1 VVVIQATVTDW
12 KQSQEALRQEV
23 ERVTALLRSVRD
35 PAAPALGQWN
45 IGELAMHLS
54 QAWLAVPGLAR
65 GNLSRLYEVIP
76 SIADVAG
83 DSLMGDIWELGDLT
97 MLGVRSDP
105 ERDPAVLADR
115 IEQRAEEYFAECA
128 SCAPTELRPWFVE
141 GTRVPMPTLTGHLLN
156 ETLMHGYD
164 IARAD
169 GRKWRIE
176 PLHAAMVIRHLFV
189 PILRELDPRAL
200 VNGKKAASLRAIYDV
215 RIRGG
220 DSLHFIFDDGQVRVE
235 EPAARKVD
243 CHISADPVAFVMIF
257 WGRKSQWSAIAT
269 GKLMAWGR
277 KPWLGPRFKSLIR
290 HP

>member
-1 VVVIQATVTDW
+1 VVTQATVTDW
-12 KQSQEALRQEV
+12 QRSQDALREEV
-23 ERVTALLRSVRD
+23 KRVTALLRSVRD
-35 PAAPALGQWN
+35 PAAPALGQWT
-45 IGELAMHLS
+45 IAELAMHLS

-65 GNLSRLYEVIP
+65 GDLARLYEVIP

-83 DSLMGDIWELGDLT
+83 DSLMRDIWELGDLT

-115 IEQRAEEYFAECA
+115 IDQRADEYFAECA
-128 SCAPTELRPWFVE
+128 GYSPEELRPWFVE
-141 GTRVPMPTLTGHLLN
+141 GTRVPVSTLTGHLLN

-176 PLHAAMVIRHLFV
+176 PRHAAMVVRHLFV
-189 PILRELDPRAL
+189 PVLQELDPRAL
-200 VNGKKAASLRAIYDV
+200 VDGKKAAGLRATYDL
-215 RIRGG
+215 RIRAG
-220 DSLHFIFDDGQVRVE
+220 DRFHFIFDEGQVRVE

-243 CHISADPVAFVMIF
+243 CHIWADPVAFVMIF
-257 WGRKSQWSAIAT
+257 WGRKGQWSAIAT
-269 GKLMAWGR
+269 GKLMAIGS

>member
-1 VVVIQATVTDW
+1 MVTRAMVTDW
-12 KQSQEALRQEV
+12 QQSQEVLRQEV
-23 ERVTALLRSVRD
+23 KRVTTLLRSVRD
-35 PAAPALGQWN
+35 PAAPAVGQWS
-45 IGELAMHLS
+45 ISEVAMHLS

-65 GNLSRLYEVIP
+65 GDLSRLYEVIP

-83 DSLMGDIWELGDLT
+83 DSLMRDIWELGDIT

-115 IEQRAEEYFAECA
+115 IEQRAEEYFAECE
-128 SCAPTELRPWFVE
+128 SYSPDELRPWFVE
-141 GTRVPMPTLTGHLLN
+141 GSRVPVSTLTGHLLN

-169 GRKWRIE
+169 GRRWRIE
-176 PLHAAMVIRHLFV
+176 APHAAMVIRHLFI
-189 PILRELDPRAL
+189 PILQELDPRAL
-200 VNGKKAASLRAIYDV
+200 VDAEKAAGLRATYDL

-220 DSLHFIFDDGQVRVE
+220 DRLHFIFEDGQVRVE
-235 EPAARKVD
+235 EPAAGKVD
-243 CHISADPVAFVMIF
+243 CHISADPVAFMMIF
-257 WGRKSQWSAIAT
+257 WGRKDQWSAIAT

-277 KPWLGPRFKSLIR
+277 KPWLGFRFKSLIR